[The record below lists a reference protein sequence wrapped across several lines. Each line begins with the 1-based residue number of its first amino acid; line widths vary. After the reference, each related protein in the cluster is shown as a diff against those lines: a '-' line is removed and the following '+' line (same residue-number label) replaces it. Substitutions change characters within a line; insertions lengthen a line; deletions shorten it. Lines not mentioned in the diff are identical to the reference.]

1 MKKTEDG
8 ISQTYFWDGNVAL
21 YEENGRR
28 NYYLQDDLG
37 SPIRIEGEDGI
48 LQETYGYGAF
58 GEELYDIQGGI
69 QPFGYTGYQR
79 DSIAGTYYAQA
90 REYQVESG
98 RFISRDILIG
108 TVKHPETFNL
118 YKYSF
123 NQPLKYIDPSGKTE
137 EFCENV
143 SSAFSKYEEQLVES
157 VSSLQNIGL
166 WALDGSF
173 SALEVYKQITKH
185 IPRFEINPNNKMLV
199 NIVDSINY
207 KGGRGGVRRISKVK
221 LLQQDSSLGE
231 AFRTQMKLDKLSKGL
246 ICLNGAI
253 SFISEYNRD
262 QNLSLKEKIVN
273 SSIEATWSI
282 GSSVAIGAALG
293 SILPGAGTIVGAIGG
308 FVVGTTV
315 SIVVD
320 GIVRTKWFEGG
331 EKSMMDYAKQGANKI
346 VDEIGNAFG
355 GLGDLVFG

>member
-1 MKKTEDG
+1 M
-8 ISQTYFWDGNVAL
+8 
-21 YEENGRR
+21 
-28 NYYLQDDLG
+28 
-37 SPIRIEGEDGI
+37 
-48 LQETYGYGAF
+48 
-58 GEELYDIQGGI
+58 
-69 QPFGYTGYQR
+69 
-79 DSIAGTYYAQA
+79 
-90 REYQVESG
+90 
-98 RFISRDILIG
+98 
-108 TVKHPETFNL
+108 
-118 YKYSF
+118 
-123 NQPLKYIDPSGKTE
+123 
-137 EFCENV
+137 
-143 SSAFSKYEEQLVES
+143 ES

-331 EKSMMDYAKQGANKI
+331 EKSMMDYAKQRANKI